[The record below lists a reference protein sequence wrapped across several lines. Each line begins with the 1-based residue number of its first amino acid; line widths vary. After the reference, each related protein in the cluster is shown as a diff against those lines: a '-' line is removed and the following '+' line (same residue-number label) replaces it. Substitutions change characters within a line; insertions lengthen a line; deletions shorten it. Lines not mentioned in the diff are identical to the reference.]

1 MTQSSTARS
10 AVAIIGALTLG
21 LSSVTLTG
29 AASAA
34 PAGAPTA
41 VAPRAATSLAA
52 SMPKADPDYAMP
64 KIPVWVRIGDRGLGG
79 VSVSVFDARGKI
91 RVTART
97 NKAGVV
103 LVPRTFLRGDHTLTV
118 TGGAAWKKLGKPTLS
133 TGELIGDRNAVIIIS
148 PMTSIAHRVA
158 KLTGT
163 SYTVALLRAR
173 KAHGIAT
180 HVDHFHAAATDL
192 IFHTGKLRD
201 WSKQH
206 GGLDAGMDHLAKRIA
221 KGKSVP
227 HFRTQATRQTRD
239 DASTEEWVGEQIMS
253 GVLSGS
259 GSKGASIV
267 IGDLFGASDPTV
279 TELSNISNQLG
290 QIVKELATIETTLEQ
305 LVYLM
310 EETSFQVLN
319 AGMADVAGAVN
330 GNGTETGLWA
340 VYQSATTLD
349 PTSSSYEADIS
360 GFAASFY
367 NGVYSILPSEVG
379 ELFDTPTSPG
389 LLHQIYNFNTAPWW
403 NSDDIAS
410 ISSLIDYYGTIQAQA
425 VTLINEAWWSPNPQY
440 QQTPDDINAFNTSD
454 YGPQSTD
461 IYLSMPTQ
469 ITDSQVA
476 LPKTQSV
483 YQLFPMRIS
492 TVYQQ
497 KTGNYTNELPT
508 CSNDGQTVGK
518 VMPYPNI
525 DNNKSNWDDTWA
537 AAMPTGWT
545 VQQPSILNDLGA
557 SRKLPNSSGATVT
570 TYTLSNFVQA
580 VPDAFAMVTSGQYPR
595 AGYVNF
601 SGDTP
606 DPAGWGEWMFCYDA
620 GVPLDDLTNWQTNFE
635 AVSGGTLPDGY
646 SWDSKHVPAG
656 APTNWILLPVPV
668 GVLGAQPGSFAYVP
682 PPSS

>member
-1 MTQSSTARS
+1 MSLPTPVRGVIAVVATA
-10 AVAIIGALTLG
+10 AMVAG
-21 LSSVTLTG
+21 SSVIAGPALSDQGSQQSART
-29 AASAA
+29 SAA
-34 PAGAPTA
+34 
-41 VAPRAATSLAA
+41 LAA
-52 SMPKADPDYAMP
+52 DLPRVDPGYQMP
-64 KIPVWVRIGDRGLGG
+64 KIPVWVRVGDKGLSG
-79 VSVSVFDARGKI
+79 VTVAVRDAQGKT

-97 NKAGVV
+97 NTSGVV
-103 LVPRTFLRGDHTLTV
+103 LIPRTFLRGDHSLTV
-118 TGGAAWKKLGKPTLS
+118 TGGDAWERLGKPALS
-133 TGELIGDRNAVIIIS
+133 TGELIGNRNAVIIIS
-148 PMTSIAHRVA
+148 PVTSIAHRVA
-158 KLTGT
+158 QRTGT
-163 SYTVALLRAR
+163 SYISALKRTR
-173 KAHGIAT
+173 EAHGIAA

-192 IFHTGKLRD
+192 IFHTGQLSK
-201 WSKQH
+201 WSKKH
-206 GGLDAGMDHLAKRIA
+206 GGLQAGMDHLAKQIA
-221 KGKSVP
+221 KGKAVP
-227 HFRTQATRQTRD
+227 GFRPKQKRQTRD
-239 DASTEEWVGEQIMS
+239 AASTEAWVGEQIMS

-267 IGDLFGASDPTV
+267 IGDLFGADDPTAA
-279 TELSNISNQLG
+279 ELSSINSELSK
-290 QIVKELATIETTLEQ
+290 IVTELATIEATLQQ

-310 EETSFQVLN
+310 EQTSFQVLN

-330 GNGTETGLWA
+330 GNGTGTGLWA
-340 VYQSATTLD
+340 VYLSATTLD
-349 PTSSSYEADIS
+349 PTSPSYEADLS

-367 NGVYSILPSEVG
+367 NGVYSILPTEVG

-410 ISSLIDYYGTIQAQA
+410 ISSIIDYYGTIQAQA
-425 VTLINEAWWSPNPQY
+425 VALINEAWWSPNAQY
-440 QQTPDDINAFNTSD
+440 QQTPDDINTFNTSD

-483 YQLFPMRIS
+483 YQLFPKRIN
-492 TVYQQ
+492 TVYEQ

-518 VMPYPNI
+518 DMPYPTI

-537 AAMPTGWT
+537 SAIPAGWT
-545 VQQPSILNDLGA
+545 VQQPSILNDLGGA
-557 SRKLPNSSGATVT
+557 RKLPNSSGATVT
-570 TYTLSNFVQA
+570 TYTLSNLVQA

-601 SGDTP
+601 SGNTP
-606 DPAGWGEWMFCYDA
+606 DPAGWGEWMFCYNA

-656 APTNWILLPVPV
+656 APTNWIDLPVPV
-668 GVLGAQPGSFAYVP
+668 GVLGAQPGSFAYVAP
-682 PPSS
+682 TS

>member
-1 MTQSSTARS
+1 MSLPTPVRGVIAVVATA
-10 AVAIIGALTLG
+10 AMVAG
-21 LSSVTLTG
+21 SSVLAGPALSDQGSQQSART
-29 AASAA
+29 SAA
-34 PAGAPTA
+34 
-41 VAPRAATSLAA
+41 LAA
-52 SMPKADPDYAMP
+52 DLPRVDPDYQMP
-64 KIPVWVRIGDRGLGG
+64 KIPVWVRVGDKGLGG
-79 VSVSVFDARGKI
+79 VTVAVRDAQGKT

-97 NKAGVV
+97 NTSGVV
-103 LVPRTFLRGDHTLTV
+103 LIPRTFLRGDHSLTV
-118 TGGAAWKKLGKPTLS
+118 TGGDAWKRLGKPALS
-133 TGELIGDRNAVIIIS
+133 TGELIGNRNAVVIIS
-148 PMTSIAHRVA
+148 PLTSIAHRVA
-158 KLTGT
+158 QRTGI
-163 SYTVALLRAR
+163 SYISALKRTR
-173 KAHGIAT
+173 EAHGIAS

-192 IFHTGKLRD
+192 VFHTGQLRK
-201 WSKQH
+201 WSKKH
-206 GGLDAGMDHLAKRIA
+206 GGLQAGMDHLAKQIA
-221 KGKSVP
+221 KGKAVP
-227 HFRTQATRQTRD
+227 SFRPKQKRQTRD
-239 DASTEEWVGEQIMS
+239 AASTEAWVGEQIMS

-267 IGDLFGASDPTV
+267 IGDLFGADDPTAA
-279 TELSNISNQLG
+279 ELSSINSELSK
-290 QIVKELATIETTLEQ
+290 IVTELATIEATLQQ

-310 EETSFQVLN
+310 EQTSFQVLN

-330 GNGTETGLWA
+330 GNGTGTGLWA
-340 VYQSATTLD
+340 VYLSATTLD
-349 PTSSSYEADIS
+349 PTSPSYEADLS

-367 NGVYSILPSEVG
+367 NGVYSILPTEVG

-410 ISSLIDYYGTIQAQA
+410 ISSIIDYYGTIQAQA
-425 VTLINEAWWSPNPQY
+425 VALINEAWWSPNPQY
-440 QQTPDDINAFNTSD
+440 QQTPDDINTFNTSD

-483 YQLFPMRIS
+483 YQLFPKRIN
-492 TVYQQ
+492 TVYEQ

-518 VMPYPNI
+518 DMPYPTI

-537 AAMPTGWT
+537 SAIPAGWT

-557 SRKLPNSSGATVT
+557 ARKLPNSSGATVT
-570 TYTLSNFVQA
+570 TYTLSNLVQA

-601 SGDTP
+601 SGNNS
-606 DPAGWGEWMFCYDA
+606 DPAGWGEWMFCYNA

-656 APTNWILLPVPV
+656 APTNWIDLPIPV
-668 GVLGAQPGSFAYVP
+668 GVLGAQPGSFKYVAP
-682 PPSS
+682 TS

>member
-1 MTQSSTARS
+1 MTLSAPVRGAIALIGAVALGAGSLTLSGSATAAPSGIQPAEAAVPAASST
-10 AVAIIGALTLG
+10 
-21 LSSVTLTG
+21 
-29 AASAA
+29 
-34 PAGAPTA
+34 P
-41 VAPRAATSLAA
+41 SLP
-52 SMPKADPDYAMP
+52 SPNPDYAMP
-64 KIPVWVRIGDRGLGG
+64 KIPVWVNMGDKGLAGVT
-79 VSVSVFDARGKI
+79 VSVRDGRGKV

-97 NKAGVV
+97 NSSGVV
-103 LVPRTFLRGDHTLTV
+103 LIPRSFLRGKHSLDV
-118 TGGAAWKKLGKPTLS
+118 TGGRAWERLGKPVLS

-148 PMTSIAHRVA
+148 PLTAIAHRVA
-158 KLTGT
+158 KLTGA
-163 SYTVALLRAR
+163 SYTSALLRTR
-173 KAHGIAT
+173 KAHGISS
-180 HVDHFHAAATDL
+180 HVDHVHAAATHHV
-192 IFHTGKLRD
+192 FHTGQLHK
-201 WSKQH
+201 WSKKH
-206 GGLDAGMDHLAKRIA
+206 GSLHAGMDHLAKQIA
-221 KGKSVP
+221 SGKPVP
-227 HFRTQATRQTRD
+227 SFRPKQERQTRD
-239 DASTEEWVGEQIMS
+239 AVSTEAWVGEQIMS

-267 IGDLFGASDPTV
+267 IGDLFGADDPTAA
-279 TELSNISNQLG
+279 ELSSINSELG
-290 QIVKELATIETTLEQ
+290 KIVTELATIESTLQQ

-310 EETSFQVLN
+310 QQTSFQVLN

-330 GNGTETGLWA
+330 GNGTATGLWA

-349 PTSSSYEADIS
+349 PASPSYEADIS

-403 NSDDIAS
+403 NSNDVAS
-410 ISSLIDYYGTIQAQA
+410 ISSIIDYYGTIQAQA

-440 QQTPDDINAFNTSD
+440 QQTPDDINTFNTSD
-454 YGPQSTD
+454 YGPQNAD

-483 YQLFPMRIS
+483 YQLFPKRIN
-492 TVYQQ
+492 TVYEQ

-537 AAMPTGWT
+537 SAIPAGWT
-545 VQQPSILNDLGA
+545 VQQPSILDELGVA
-557 SRKLPNSSGATVT
+557 RKLPNSSGASVT
-570 TYTLSNFVQA
+570 TYTISNFVQG

-595 AGYVNF
+595 AGYVDF
-601 SGDTP
+601 TGDDP

-620 GVPLDDLTNWQTNFE
+620 GVPLDDLSNWQTNFE

-656 APTNWILLPVPV
+656 APTNWIDLPIPV
-668 GVLGAQPGSFAYVP
+668 GVLGAQPGSFKYVAP
-682 PPSS
+682 TS